1 MERALELLSGIV
13 DANALLR
20 IRARE
25 RGRKKKIEIVKVI
38 VGNMGVCQAND
49 TE

>member
-25 RGRKKKIEIVKVI
+25 WRRKKKIE
-38 VGNMGVCQAND
+38 GNMGVCQAND